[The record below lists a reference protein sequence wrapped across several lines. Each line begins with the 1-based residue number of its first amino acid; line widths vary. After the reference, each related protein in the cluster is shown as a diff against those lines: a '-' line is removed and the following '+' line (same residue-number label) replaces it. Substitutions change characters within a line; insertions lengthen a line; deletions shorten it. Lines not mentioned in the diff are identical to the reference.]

1 LILNLKLAVRR
12 LVLQVAILVA
22 QGSQVGDRRSASKV
36 MEIRLSG
43 RYFDGDG
50 DDLDAYEDP
59 YVGWDAEWGWQ
70 GDIVGVEEHGADL
83 VELVEIALHDVKRM
97 AEGRR
102 IRLVWELVD
111 TDGCPA
117 GVIEKELADAEM
129 RLPDRL

>member
-1 LILNLKLAVRR
+1 M
-12 LVLQVAILVA
+12 
-22 QGSQVGDRRSASKV
+22 GDRRPASKV

-43 RYFDGDG
+43 TYFDGAG

-70 GDIVGVEEHGADL
+70 GEVVGVAEHCADL
-83 VELVEIALHDVKRM
+83 VELVEVVLQDVRRTTK
-97 AEGRR
+97 GRR

-111 TDGCPA
+111 TDGLPA
-117 GVIEKELADAEM
+117 SVIEKELADAEV